1 VSSDISVA
9 ELGGKPGIRDFLAVP
24 FSVYAG
30 DGNWIAPLFL
40 ERMEH
45 LDPKKNPYFAHADV
59 QLFAAYRNGK
69 PIGRISAQID
79 RLRLDRFKDA
89 TGQFGFI
96 EAPDDAAV
104 FKALTHA
111 AENWLRNHGMRRIQG
126 PFSFS
131 INDET
136 GLLIEGFDR
145 PPRMMMGHAKPY
157 YSQQLET
164 LGYGKVKDVI
174 AYDYDAH
181 HPLPRAVQAMV
192 DKATG
197 SGTMQI
203 RPFNKKNLA
212 SELNIVIDIF
222 NDAWSDNWG
231 FVPMTREEITALGN
245 NLKMLVKGDYIA
257 IATYKGE
264 PAAMAI
270 SLPDINQWIADLNGR
285 LLPLGWA
292 KVVYRLLAKPP
303 AAVRIPLM
311 GVRKKFHG
319 TPLGSAL
326 AIGVIGAIRNYH
338 LSRGTH
344 LAELSWILED
354 NISMRRMIE
363 ALGAVPYKTYRIYEK
378 ELG

>member
-1 VSSDISVA
+1 MNGAIAVENVN
-9 ELGGKPGIRDFLAVP
+9 GKRGIREFLDLP
-24 FSVYAG
+24 FSIYAG
-30 DGNWIAPLFL
+30 DRNWIAPLFF

-45 LDPKKNPYFAHADV
+45 LDDRKNPYFAHADV
-59 QLFAAYRNGK
+59 QLFVARGNGA
-69 PIGRISAQID
+69 PVGRISAHID
-79 RLRLDRFKDA
+79 RLRLDRFRDA

-96 EAPDDAAV
+96 EAPDDPQIFRV
-104 FKALTHA
+104 LTQA
-111 AENWLRNHGMRRIQG
+111 AENWLKERGMRRVQG

-157 YSQQLET
+157 YASRIEA
-164 LGYGKVKDVI
+164 LGYRKVKDVI
-174 AYDYDAH
+174 AYDYDARP
-181 HPLPRAVQAMV
+181 PLPRAMQAMV
-192 DKATG
+192 DKASV
-197 SGTMQI
+197 SGAMQI
-203 RPFNKKNLA
+203 RPFNKKKLA
-212 SELNIVIDIF
+212 SDLNVVIDIF

-231 FVPMTREEITALGN
+231 FVPMTKEEITALGN

-270 SLPDINQWIADLNGR
+270 SLPDINQWIADLHGR
-285 LLPLGWA
+285 LLPFGWA
-292 KVVYRLLAKPP
+292 KLAYRLFKPP

-311 GVRKKFHG
+311 GVKKKFQG

-326 AIGVIGAIRNYH
+326 AIAVIGRIRAYH
-338 LSRGTH
+338 LSQGTF

-354 NISMRRMIE
+354 NMAMRRMIE

-378 ELG
+378 ELL